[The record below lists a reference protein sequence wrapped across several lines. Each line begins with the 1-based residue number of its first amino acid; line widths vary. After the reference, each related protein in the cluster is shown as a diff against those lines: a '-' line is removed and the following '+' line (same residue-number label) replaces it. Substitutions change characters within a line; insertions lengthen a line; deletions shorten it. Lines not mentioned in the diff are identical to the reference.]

1 MEIQIKAPL
10 WQTVVGVAITLMIV
24 AVCSL
29 YIGSF
34 IGFTS
39 RDAQVNELRDA
50 YRDLSASGR
59 EGKKARTRDPAK
71 KAKTDAVTKPGPQEL
86 WIRLKNADKKQK
98 VIMT

>member
-1 MEIQIKAPL
+1 MKFQFEL
-10 WQTVVGVAITLMIV
+10 SLTEAIAVLIIMVLSIV
-24 AVCSL
+24 AAYTCGT
-29 YIGSF
+29 YD
-34 IGFTS
+34 GFTS

-86 WIRLKNADKKQK
+86 WIRLQNADKKQK
-98 VIMT
+98 VIVA